1 MRRQTKALLFFAALA
16 AAAPLS
22 AQEYTA
28 GIPLDWPLLGQ
39 SRVTEAER
47 ALVVSGHPLASAIGR
62 DVLRRGGNA
71 IDAAVAVGFAL
82 AVVHP
87 EAGNIGGGGFLLYR
101 TGTGRV
107 HGLDFRERAP
117 AASTP
122 TMFVGPDGR
131 DNGKSQ
137 TGHLASGVPGSVA
150 GLSEAHRRFGKLPWK
165 TLLDPAI
172 QLARDGFVIDEY
184 RNHSIADDTTR
195 LKRFPASA
203 AQFLP
208 GGAPPLVGSTF
219 KQPELARTLTAIR
232 DRREAGFYRGWVADS
247 LVAEMRRGGGIITRA
262 DLAAYR
268 PLWRVPLRFTYRGY
282 RLLAMPPVSSGG
294 VTLAMIL
301 NQLEGFPVLPPF
313 GSASL
318 LHREAEAM
326 RRAYIERN
334 ANLGDPAFVTNPTAR
349 LISKAHGAQLR
360 RTIDTTRMTPTPETI
375 ARLHEG
381 PSTTHFSVVDPAGGS
396 VSFTTTI
403 NSLYGSA
410 VTVRGAGFLLND
422 EMDDFTTMPGRQNV
436 WGSVDGTANL
446 IAPGK
451 RMLSSMTP
459 TIVLDP
465 KGKLF
470 LLLGSPGGTTIITT
484 VYHIVSNLI
493 DHGMSLADAVAAPR
507 MFHQA
512 RPDSIQLERKDSLPD
527 GVPEATVAELRR
539 LGHQVR
545 FRGYMG
551 DVEAIIRTP
560 RGWQGVS
567 DPRRG
572 GGGAGY

>member
-1 MRRQTKALLFFAALA
+1 MRQSTKAVLFACVLA

-22 AQEYTA
+22 GQEYTA
-28 GIPLDWPLLGQ
+28 GIPLDWPLLGR
-39 SRVTEAER
+39 SRVTDAPN
-47 ALVVSGHPLASAIGR
+47 ALVVSGHPIASEIGR
-62 DVLRRGGNA
+62 DILRRGGNA

-87 EAGNIGGGGFLLYR
+87 EAGNIGGGGFLLFR
-101 TGTGRV
+101 SGTGQV

-117 AASTP
+117 GASTA
-122 TMFVGPDGR
+122 TMFVGPDGQDTR
-131 DNGKSQ
+131 KSH

-150 GLSEAHRRFGKLPWK
+150 GLAEAHRRFGKLPWK
-165 TLLDPAI
+165 ILVEPAI
-172 QLARDGFVIDEY
+172 RLARNGFLIDEY
-184 RNHSIADDTTR
+184 RSASIADDTTR
-195 LKRFPASA
+195 LKQFPASA

-208 GGAPPLVGSTF
+208 GGAPPPPGSMLV
-219 KQPELARTLTAIR
+219 QRDLARTLEAIR

-247 LVAEMRRGGGIITRA
+247 LVAEMHRGGGIITHA

-268 PLWRVPLRFTYRGY
+268 PIWRVPLRFTYRGY
-282 RLLAMPPVSSGG
+282 ILLAMPPVSSGG

-301 NQLEGFPVLPPF
+301 NQMEGVPVLPPF
-313 GSASL
+313 GSAAL

-334 ANLGDPAFVTNPTAR
+334 ANLGDPAFVTNPVTR
-349 LISKAHGAQLR
+349 LISKIHGARLR
-360 RTIDTTRMTPTPETI
+360 GMMDTARATPTPAAV
-375 ARLHEG
+375 ARLREG
-381 PSTTHFSVVDPAGGS
+381 PSTTHFSVVDAAGNS
-396 VSFTTTI
+396 VSLTTTI

-422 EMDDFTTMPGRQNV
+422 EMDDFTTVPGRPNV
-436 WGSVDGTANL
+436 WGSVDGEANL
-446 IAPGK
+446 VAPGK

-470 LLLGSPGGTTIITT
+470 LLVGSPGGTTIITT

-493 DHGMSLADAVAAPR
+493 DHGMSLASAVAAPR

-512 RPDSIQLERKDSLPD
+512 RPDSIQLEQKDSLPD
-527 GVPEATVAELRR
+527 GVPDATVAELRR
-539 LGHQVR
+539 LGHFVR

>member
-1 MRRQTKALLFFAALA
+1 MLRPSRALLIAAVIGT
-16 AAAPLS
+16 AAPLT

-28 GIPLDWPLLGQ
+28 GIPLDWPLLGR
-39 SRVTEAER
+39 SRVTEAAR
-47 ALVVSGHPLASAIGR
+47 ALVVSGHPLASEVGR
-62 DVLRRGGNA
+62 DILRRGGNA
-71 IDAAVAVGFAL
+71 IDAAVAVEFAL

-87 EAGNIGGGGFLLYR
+87 EAGNIGGGGFLLFR
-101 TGTGRV
+101 RNTGQV

-117 AASTP
+117 TASTP

-131 DNGKSQ
+131 DNGKSH
-137 TGHLASGVPGSVA
+137 TGHLASGVPGTVA
-150 GLSEAHRRFGKLPWK
+150 GLAEAHRRFGKLPWK
-165 TLLDPAI
+165 TLLEPAI
-172 QLARDGFVIDEY
+172 RFAQDGFIIDDY
-184 RNHSIADDTTR
+184 RSASITDDTTR
-195 LKRFPASA
+195 LKQFPASA

-208 GGAPPLVGSTF
+208 GGAAPPPGSTLR
-219 KQPELARTLTAIR
+219 QPDLARTLRAIR
-232 DRREAGFYRGWVADS
+232 DRRGAGFYQGWVADS

-282 RLLAMPPVSSGG
+282 TLLAMPPVSSGG

-301 NQLEGFPVLPPF
+301 NQMEGFPVLPPF

-349 LISKAHGAQLR
+349 LISKAHGARLR
-360 RTIDTTRMTPTPETI
+360 SMIDTTRATPTPEAV
-375 ARLHEG
+375 ARLREG
-381 PSTTHFSVVDPAGGS
+381 PSTTHFSVVDAAGNS
-396 VSFTTTI
+396 VSLTTTI
-403 NSLYGSA
+403 NSLYGNA

-422 EMDDFTTMPGRQNV
+422 EMDDFTTVPGRPNV
-436 WGSVDGTANL
+436 WGSVDGEANL

-465 KGKLF
+465 QGKLF
-470 LLLGSPGGTTIITT
+470 LLVGSPGGTTIITT
-484 VYHIVSNLI
+484 VYHVVSNLI
-493 DHGMSLADAVAAPR
+493 DHGMSLASAVAAPR

-512 RPDSIQLERKDSLPD
+512 RPDSIQLEQRDSLPS
-527 GVPEATVAELRR
+527 GVPDATVAELRR
-539 LGHQVR
+539 LGHFVR

-551 DVEAIIRTP
+551 DVEAIIRTR
-560 RGWQGVS
+560 RGWLGVS